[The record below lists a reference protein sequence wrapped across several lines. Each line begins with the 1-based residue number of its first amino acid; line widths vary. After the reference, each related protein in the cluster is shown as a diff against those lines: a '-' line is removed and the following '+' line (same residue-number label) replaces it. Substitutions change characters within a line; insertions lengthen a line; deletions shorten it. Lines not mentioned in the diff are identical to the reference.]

1 MNLECQS
8 AADFKRFRNRF
19 DEGGSIKMERVL
31 LIATGGTIAM
41 RKDEAG
47 KVVPAVSG
55 HELIE
60 SLPELSQE
68 ADWEIC
74 DFSNVASCNIDPKH
88 MRTLAMEVERHFL
101 LDPLLK
107 GIIITHG
114 TDTLEETAYFLDV
127 AIKDPR
133 PVILTASQR
142 DASESDS
149 DGPRN
154 LHNAMRIALD
164 SRAFNRGVVIALN
177 EEIHAAR
184 DVRKLHTSHVD
195 AFNSGDIGALG
206 SIDTGEVIW
215 HRKAEQTVKLGVP
228 KTLAKVAICKAYTGM
243 PPNIIRAMVQDKTDA
258 LIIEAFGRG
267 NLPPQLI
274 QEISDIVANDIPVI
288 ITSRCLFGR
297 TAPIYGYPG
306 GGADLE
312 RVGAWF
318 SADLSTEKV
327 RLFLSIALGQGMDKK
342 ELRKMLVN
350 GAVNIF

>member
-1 MNLECQS
+1 MN
-8 AADFKRFRNRF
+8 K
-19 DEGGSIKMERVL
+19 VL

-68 ADWEIC
+68 SDWEIC
-74 DFSNVASCNIDPKH
+74 EFSNVASCNIDPQH
-88 MRTLAMEVERHFL
+88 MMTLAMEVERRFL
-101 LDPLLK
+101 LDPVLK

-154 LHNAMRIALD
+154 LHNALRIALD
-164 SRAFNRGVVIALN
+164 PRAVNRGVLIALN
-177 EEIHAAR
+177 EEINSAR

-215 HRKAEQTVKLGVP
+215 HRKPEHSVKLGVP
-228 KTLAKVAICKAYTGM
+228 KTLANVSICKAYTGM
-243 PPNIIRAMVQDKTDA
+243 NGNILLAFVHGGTEA
-258 LIIEAFGRG
+258 LVIEAFGRG
-267 NLPPQLI
+267 NLPPSLVEKI
-274 QEISDIVANDIPVI
+274 AEIISCGIPVV

-297 TAPIYGYPG
+297 TAPVYGYPG

-318 SADLSTEKV
+318 AADLSTEKV
-327 RLFLSIALGQGMDKK
+327 RLFLSIALGQGMDKR
-342 ELRKMLVN
+342 ELRRMLAN
-350 GAVNIF
+350 GAVNIS

>member
-1 MNLECQS
+1 
-8 AADFKRFRNRF
+8 
-19 DEGGSIKMERVL
+19 MEKVL

-41 RKDEAG
+41 RKDETG

-55 HELIE
+55 HELLE
-60 SLPELSQE
+60 SLPELSQQ

-74 DFSNVASCNIDPKH
+74 DFSNVASCNMDPTQ
-88 MRTLAMEVERHFL
+88 MRTLALEVERHFS

-127 AIKDPR
+127 AINYHR

-154 LHNAMRIALD
+154 LSNAMRIALD
-164 SRAFNRGVVIALN
+164 PRAVDRGVVIALN

-184 DVRKLHTSHVD
+184 DVRKLHTNHVD
-195 AFNSGDIGALG
+195 AFNSGDKGALG

-215 HRKAEQTVKLGVP
+215 HRKPERTVKLGIQ
-228 KTLAKVAICKAYTGM
+228 KTLAKVAICKVYTGM
-243 PPNIIRAMVQDKTDA
+243 PSNILRTMIQDDTEA
-258 LIIEAFGRG
+258 FVIEAFGRG
-267 NLPPQLI
+267 NLPPILM
-274 QEISDIVANDIPVI
+274 QEISEIVGKGVPVV

-297 TAPIYGYPG
+297 TAPVYGYPG

-342 ELRKMLVN
+342 ELRKILSN
-350 GAVNIF
+350 GAVNIS

>member
-1 MNLECQS
+1 MKKE
-8 AADFKRFRNRF
+8 K
-19 DEGGSIKMERVL
+19 VL

-41 RKDEAG
+41 RKNEAG
-47 KVVPAVSG
+47 KVVPAVG
-55 HELIE
+55 GLELVE
-60 SLPELSQE
+60 SLPDLSQE

-74 DFSNVASCNIDPKH
+74 DFSNVASCNIDPNH
-88 MRTLAMEVERHFL
+88 MKSLAHKVEQHFL
-101 LDPLLK
+101 LDPSLK

-133 PVILTASQR
+133 PVIFTASQR

-164 SRAFNRGVVIALN
+164 PRALQRGIVIALN

-195 AFNSGDIGALG
+195 AFDSGDIGALG
-206 SIDTGEVIW
+206 SIDTGQVIW
-215 HRKAEQTVKLGVP
+215 HRKPEPSLKLGVP
-228 KTLAKVAICKAYTGM
+228 KSLANVAICKAFTGM
-243 PPNIIRAMVQDKTDA
+243 SPEILKIAQQNTDAMV
-258 LIIEAFGRG
+258 IEAFGRG

-274 QEISDIVANDIPVI
+274 PEIAKLVTNGIPVV

-327 RLFLSIALGQGMDKK
+327 RLFLSIALGQGIDKK
-342 ELRKMLVN
+342 ELRQMLAN
-350 GAVNIF
+350 GAVDIS

>member
-1 MNLECQS
+1 MSKLE
-8 AADFKRFRNRF
+8 K
-19 DEGGSIKMERVL
+19 VL

-41 RKDEAG
+41 RKDKSG

-60 SLPELSQE
+60 SLPELAQE
-68 ADWEIC
+68 ANWEIC
-74 DFSNVASCNIDPKH
+74 DFSNVASCNIDPRQMK
-88 MRTLAMEVERHFL
+88 RLAMEVERHFL

-127 AIKDPR
+127 AIRDSR

-154 LHNAMRIALD
+154 LHNALRIALD
-164 SRAFNRGVVIALN
+164 LRAVNRGVVIALN

-184 DVRKLHTSHVD
+184 DVRKLHTSHVE
-195 AFNSGDIGALG
+195 AFHSGDIGALG

-215 HRKAEQTVKLGVP
+215 HRKAEHTIKLGVP

-243 PPNIIRAMVQDKTDA
+243 PSDTLQAMVQDKTEA
-258 LIIEAFGRG
+258 LVIEAFGRG
-267 NLPPQLI
+267 NLPPQLVNGI
-274 QEISDIVANDIPVI
+274 AEIVADGIPVV

-297 TAPIYGYPG
+297 TAPVYGYPG

-318 SADLSTEKV
+318 SANLSTEKV

-342 ELRKMLVN
+342 EVRKFLAN
-350 GAVNIF
+350 GAVNIPKISRL

>member
-1 MNLECQS
+1 M
-8 AADFKRFRNRF
+8 DK
-19 DEGGSIKMERVL
+19 VL

-55 HELIE
+55 HELID
-60 SLPELSQE
+60 SMPELIQQ

-74 DFSNVASCNIDPKH
+74 ELSNVASCNIDPKH
-88 MRTLAMEVERHFL
+88 MRTLAMEVEQHFSH
-101 LDPLLK
+101 DPFLK
-107 GIIITHG
+107 GVIITHG

-164 SRAFNRGVVIALN
+164 PRAVNRGVVIALN
-177 EEIHAAR
+177 EEINAAR

-195 AFNSGDIGALG
+195 AFDSGDIGALG

-215 HRKAEQTVKLGVP
+215 HRKPEHTVKLGVP
-228 KTLAKVAICKAYTGM
+228 KTLANVAICKAYTGM
-243 PPNIIRAMVQDKTDA
+243 PASILRAMVQDETEA
-258 LIIEAFGRG
+258 FVIEAFGRG
-267 NLPPQLI
+267 NLPPQLMMV
-274 QEISDIVANDIPVI
+274 ISDIVANDIPVV

-297 TAPIYGYPG
+297 TAPVYGYPG

-327 RLFLSIALGQGMDKK
+327 RLFLSIALGQGMDKR
-342 ELRKMLVN
+342 ELRKILAN
-350 GAVNIF
+350 GAVNIS

>member
-1 MNLECQS
+1 
-8 AADFKRFRNRF
+8 
-19 DEGGSIKMERVL
+19 MERVL

-41 RKDEAG
+41 GKNDAG
-47 KVVPAVSG
+47 KVVPAVTG
-55 HELIE
+55 LELIK

-88 MRTLAMEVERHFL
+88 MRALAMEVERHFL
-101 LDPLLK
+101 IDPLLK
-107 GIIITHG
+107 GVIITHG

-127 AIKDPR
+127 TIRDPR

-164 SRAFNRGVVIALN
+164 PRALNRGVVIALN

-215 HRKAEQTVKLGVP
+215 HRKAEFTVKLGVP
-228 KTLAKVAICKAYTGM
+228 MTLANVAICKAYTGM
-243 PPNIIRAMVQDKTDA
+243 SANTLRA
-258 LIIEAFGRG
+258 LIQDETEALVIEAFGRG
-267 NLPPQLI
+267 NLPPQLM
-274 QEISDIVANDIPVI
+274 EGISDIIASGVPVV

-297 TAPIYGYPG
+297 TAPVYGYPG
-306 GGADLE
+306 GGAELE

-327 RLFLSIALGQGMDKK
+327 RLFLSIALGQGMDKR
-342 ELRKMLVN
+342 ELRKLLVN
-350 GAVNIF
+350 GAVNI

>member
-1 MNLECQS
+1 VKKE
-8 AADFKRFRNRF
+8 K
-19 DEGGSIKMERVL
+19 VL

-41 RKDEAG
+41 RKNKAG
-47 KVVPAVSG
+47 KVVPAVG
-55 HELIE
+55 GLELVE
-60 SLPELSQE
+60 SLPDLSQE

-74 DFSNVASCNIDPKH
+74 DFSNVASCNIQPLH
-88 MRTLAMEVERHFL
+88 MRSLAHKVEQHFF
-101 LDPLLK
+101 LDPSLK

-133 PVILTASQR
+133 PVIFTASQR

-164 SRAFNRGVVIALN
+164 PRALQRGIVIALN

-195 AFNSGDIGALG
+195 AFDSGDIGALG
-206 SIDTGEVIW
+206 SIDTGQVIW
-215 HRKAEQTVKLGVP
+215 HRKPEPSLKLGVP
-228 KTLAKVAICKAYTGM
+228 KSLANVAICKAFTGM
-243 PPNIIRAMVQDKTDA
+243 SPEILKIAQQNTDAMV
-258 LIIEAFGRG
+258 IEAFGRG

-274 QEISDIVANDIPVI
+274 PEIAKLVTNGIPVV

-327 RLFLSIALGQGMDKK
+327 RLFLSIALGQGIDKK
-342 ELRKMLVN
+342 ELRQMLAN
-350 GAVNIF
+350 GAVDIS

>member
-1 MNLECQS
+1 
-8 AADFKRFRNRF
+8 
-19 DEGGSIKMERVL
+19 MEKVL

-41 RKDEAG
+41 RKDKAG

-55 HELIE
+55 NELLE
-60 SLPELSQE
+60 SLPELSRE
-68 ADWEIC
+68 ASWEIC
-74 DFSNVASCNIDPKH
+74 DFSNVASCNMDPEQ
-88 MRTLAMEVERHFL
+88 MRLLAMEVERYFL

-127 AIKDPR
+127 AIKDSR

-154 LHNAMRIALD
+154 LHNALRIALNP
-164 SRAFNRGVVIALN
+164 RAVNRGVVIALN

-184 DVRKLHTSHVD
+184 DVRKLHTSHVE
-195 AFNSGDIGALG
+195 AFHSGDKGALG

-215 HRKAEQTVKLGVP
+215 HRKPERTVKLGVP

-243 PPNIIRAMVQDKTDA
+243 SPEILRVMVQQDTQA
-258 LIIEAFGRG
+258 LVIEAFGRG
-267 NLPPQLI
+267 NLPPQLM
-274 QEISDIVANDIPVI
+274 QKISDIVAGGIPVV

-297 TAPIYGYPG
+297 TAPVYGYPG

-318 SADLSTEKV
+318 STDLSTEKV
-327 RLFLSIALGQGMDKK
+327 RLFLSLALGQGMDKK
-342 ELRKMLVN
+342 ELRKILAN
-350 GAVNIF
+350 GAVNIFN

>member
-1 MNLECQS
+1 
-8 AADFKRFRNRF
+8 
-19 DEGGSIKMERVL
+19 MEKVL

-41 RKDEAG
+41 RKDETG

-55 HELIE
+55 HELLE
-60 SLPELSQE
+60 SLPELSQQ

-74 DFSNVASCNIDPKH
+74 DFSNVASCNMDPTQ
-88 MRTLAMEVERHFL
+88 MRTLALEVERHFS

-127 AIKDPR
+127 AINDHR

-154 LHNAMRIALD
+154 LSNAMRIALD
-164 SRAFNRGVVIALN
+164 PRAVDRGVVIALN

-184 DVRKLHTSHVD
+184 DVRKLHTNHVD
-195 AFNSGDIGALG
+195 AFNSGDKGALG

-215 HRKAEQTVKLGVP
+215 HRKPERTVKLGIQ
-228 KTLAKVAICKAYTGM
+228 KTLAKVAICKVYTGM
-243 PPNIIRAMVQDKTDA
+243 PSNILRTMIQDDTEA
-258 LIIEAFGRG
+258 FVIEAFGRG
-267 NLPPQLI
+267 NLPPILM
-274 QEISDIVANDIPVI
+274 QEISEIVAMGVPVV

-297 TAPIYGYPG
+297 TAPVYGYPG

-342 ELRKMLVN
+342 ELRKILSN
-350 GAVNIF
+350 GAVNIS

>member
-1 MNLECQS
+1 M
-8 AADFKRFRNRF
+8 DK
-19 DEGGSIKMERVL
+19 VL

-41 RKDEAG
+41 RKDGAG
-47 KVVPAVSG
+47 KIVPAVSG
-55 HELIE
+55 HELID
-60 SLPELSQE
+60 SLPELTSE

-74 DFSNVASCNIDPKH
+74 ELSNVASCNIDPGH
-88 MRTLAMEVERHFL
+88 MKKLALEVEKHFSQ
-101 LDPLLK
+101 DPLLK
-107 GIIITHG
+107 GVIITHG
-114 TDTLEETAYFLDV
+114 TDTLEETAYFLAV
-127 AIKDPR
+127 VIKDPR

-142 DASESDS
+142 DASESDA

-164 SRAFNRGVVIALN
+164 PRAINRGVVIALN
-177 EEIHAAR
+177 EEINAAR

-215 HRKAEQTVKLGVP
+215 HRKPEHTVKLDVP
-228 KTLAKVAICKAYTGM
+228 ERLAKVAICKAYTGM
-243 PPNIIRAMVQDKTDA
+243 PASILRVLVQDGIDA
-258 LIIEAFGRG
+258 LVIEAFGRG
-267 NLPPQLI
+267 NLPPQLMK
-274 QEISDIVANDIPVI
+274 EVSDIVSGGIPVV

-297 TAPIYGYPG
+297 TAPVYGYPG

-327 RLFLSIALGQGMDKK
+327 RLFLSIALGQGMDRKK
-342 ELRKMLVN
+342 LRKILAY
-350 GAVNIF
+350 GAVNIWGKS

>member
-1 MNLECQS
+1 
-8 AADFKRFRNRF
+8 
-19 DEGGSIKMERVL
+19 MEKVL

-41 RKDEAG
+41 RKDETG

-55 HELIE
+55 HELLE
-60 SLPELSQE
+60 SLPELSQL

-74 DFSNVASCNIDPKH
+74 DFSNVASCNMDPTQ
-88 MRTLAMEVERHFL
+88 MRTLALEVERHFS

-127 AIKDPR
+127 AINDHR

-154 LHNAMRIALD
+154 LSNAMRIALD
-164 SRAFNRGVVIALN
+164 PRAVDRGVVIALN

-184 DVRKLHTSHVD
+184 DVRKLHTNHVD
-195 AFNSGDIGALG
+195 AFNSGDKGALG

-215 HRKAEQTVKLGVP
+215 HRKPERTVKLGIQ
-228 KTLAKVAICKAYTGM
+228 KTLAKVAICKVYTGM
-243 PPNIIRAMVQDKTDA
+243 PSNILRTMIQDDTEA
-258 LIIEAFGRG
+258 FVIEAFGRG
-267 NLPPQLI
+267 NLPPILM
-274 QEISDIVANDIPVI
+274 QEISEIVGKGVPVV

-297 TAPIYGYPG
+297 TAPVYGYPG

-342 ELRKMLVN
+342 ELKKILSN
-350 GAVNIF
+350 GAVNIS

>member
-1 MNLECQS
+1 
-8 AADFKRFRNRF
+8 
-19 DEGGSIKMERVL
+19 MEKVL

-41 RKDEAG
+41 RKDETG

-55 HELIE
+55 HELLE
-60 SLPELSQE
+60 SLPELSQQ

-74 DFSNVASCNIDPKH
+74 DFSNVASCNMDPTQ
-88 MRTLAMEVERHFL
+88 MRTLALEVERHFS

-127 AIKDPR
+127 AINDHR

-154 LHNAMRIALD
+154 LSNAMRIALD
-164 SRAFNRGVVIALN
+164 PRAVDRGVVIALN

-184 DVRKLHTSHVD
+184 DVRKLHTNHVD
-195 AFNSGDIGALG
+195 AFNSGDKGALG

-215 HRKAEQTVKLGVP
+215 HRKPERTVKLGIQ
-228 KTLAKVAICKAYTGM
+228 KTLAKVAICKVYTGM
-243 PPNIIRAMVQDKTDA
+243 PSNILRTMIQDDTEA
-258 LIIEAFGRG
+258 FVIEAFGRG
-267 NLPPQLI
+267 NLPPILM
-274 QEISDIVANDIPVI
+274 QEISEIIAMGVPVV

-297 TAPIYGYPG
+297 TAPVYGYPG

-342 ELRKMLVN
+342 ELRKILSN
-350 GAVNIF
+350 GAVNIS

>member
-1 MNLECQS
+1 
-8 AADFKRFRNRF
+8 
-19 DEGGSIKMERVL
+19 MEKVL

-41 RKDEAG
+41 RKDETG

-55 HELIE
+55 NELLQ
-60 SLPELSQE
+60 SLPDLYRE
-68 ADWEIC
+68 ANWEIC
-74 DFSNVASCNIDPKH
+74 EFSNVASCNMDPEH
-88 MRTLAMEVERHFL
+88 MRLLAMEVERRFL

-154 LHNAMRIALD
+154 LHNAMRIALNP
-164 SRAFNRGVVIALN
+164 RAINRGVVIALN

-184 DVRKLHTSHVD
+184 DVRKLHTSHLE
-195 AFNSGDIGALG
+195 AFHSGDKGALG

-215 HRKAEQTVKLGVP
+215 HRKPEHTVKLGVP
-228 KTLAKVAICKAYTGM
+228 ETLAKVSICKAFTGM
-243 PPNIIRAMVQDKTDA
+243 SSEIIRAMVQYETEA
-258 LIIEAFGRG
+258 LVIEAFGRG
-267 NLPPQLI
+267 NLPPQLM
-274 QEISDIVANDIPVI
+274 QEISDIVAGGIPVV

-297 TAPIYGYPG
+297 TAPVYGYPG

-318 SADLSTEKV
+318 STDLSTEKV
-327 RLFLSIALGQGMDKK
+327 RLFLSLALGQGMDKK
-342 ELRKMLVN
+342 ELRTILAN
-350 GAVNIF
+350 GAVNIY

>member
-1 MNLECQS
+1 
-8 AADFKRFRNRF
+8 
-19 DEGGSIKMERVL
+19 MEKVL

-41 RKDEAG
+41 RKDETG

-55 HELIE
+55 HELLE
-60 SLPELSQE
+60 SLPELSQQ

-74 DFSNVASCNIDPKH
+74 DFSNVASCNMDPTQ
-88 MRTLAMEVERHFL
+88 MRTLALEVERHFS

-127 AIKDPR
+127 AINDHR

-154 LHNAMRIALD
+154 LANAMRIALD
-164 SRAFNRGVVIALN
+164 PRAVDRGVVIALN

-184 DVRKLHTSHVD
+184 DVRKLHTNHVD
-195 AFNSGDIGALG
+195 AFNSGDKGALG

-215 HRKAEQTVKLGVP
+215 HRKPERTVKLGIQ
-228 KTLAKVAICKAYTGM
+228 KTLAKVAICKVYTGM
-243 PPNIIRAMVQDKTDA
+243 PSNILRTMIQDDTEA
-258 LIIEAFGRG
+258 FVIEAFGRG
-267 NLPPQLI
+267 NLPPILM
-274 QEISDIVANDIPVI
+274 QEISEIVGKGVPVV

-297 TAPIYGYPG
+297 TAPVYGYPG

-342 ELRKMLVN
+342 ELRKILSN
-350 GAVNIF
+350 GAVNIS

>member
-1 MNLECQS
+1 
-8 AADFKRFRNRF
+8 
-19 DEGGSIKMERVL
+19 MEKVL

-41 RKDEAG
+41 RKDETG

-55 HELIE
+55 HELLE
-60 SLPELSQE
+60 SLPELSQQ

-74 DFSNVASCNIDPKH
+74 DFSNVASCNMDPTQ
-88 MRTLAMEVERHFL
+88 MRTLALEVERHFS

-127 AIKDPR
+127 AINDRR

-154 LHNAMRIALD
+154 LSNAMRIALD
-164 SRAFNRGVVIALN
+164 PRAVDRGVVIALN

-184 DVRKLHTSHVD
+184 DVRKLHTNHVD
-195 AFNSGDIGALG
+195 AFNSGDKGALG

-215 HRKAEQTVKLGVP
+215 HRKPERTVKLGIQ
-228 KTLAKVAICKAYTGM
+228 KTLAKVAICKVYTGM
-243 PPNIIRAMVQDKTDA
+243 PSNILRTMIQDDTEA
-258 LIIEAFGRG
+258 FVIEAFGRG
-267 NLPPQLI
+267 NLPPILM
-274 QEISDIVANDIPVI
+274 QEISEIVGKGVPVV

-297 TAPIYGYPG
+297 TAPVYGYPG

-342 ELRKMLVN
+342 ELRKILSN
-350 GAVNIF
+350 GAVNIS

>member
-1 MNLECQS
+1 
-8 AADFKRFRNRF
+8 
-19 DEGGSIKMERVL
+19 MEKVL

-41 RKDEAG
+41 RKDEKG
-47 KVVPAVSG
+47 KVVPAVNG

-60 SLPELSQE
+60 SLPELAKE
-68 ADWEIC
+68 ADWEIS
-74 DFSNVASCNIDPKH
+74 DFSNVASCNMDPLQMRNLALKIEKH
-88 MRTLAMEVERHFL
+88 FIQ
-101 LDPLLK
+101 DPLLK
-107 GIIITHG
+107 GVIITHG

-154 LHNAMRIALD
+154 LFNAMRIALNN
-164 SRAFNRGVVIALN
+164 RAIQRGVVIALN

-195 AFNSGDIGALG
+195 AFNSGDKGALG
-206 SIDTGEVIW
+206 SIDTGDVIW
-215 HRKAEQTVKLGVP
+215 HRKPEQTVKLGIP
-228 KTLAKVAICKAYTGM
+228 AKLANVAICKAYTGM
-243 PPNIIRAMVQDKTDA
+243 PENILRTFLECGIEA
-258 LIIEAFGRG
+258 LVIEAFGRG
-267 NLPPQLI
+267 NLPPQLM
-274 QEISDIVANDIPVI
+274 QEISVIASSIPVV

-297 TAPIYGYPG
+297 TAPVYGYPG

-318 SADLSTEKV
+318 SGDLSTEKV
-327 RLFLSIALGQGMDKK
+327 RIFLSIALGQGMDKK
-342 ELRKMLVN
+342 ELKKILRN
-350 GAVNIF
+350 GAVNI

>member
-1 MNLECQS
+1 M
-8 AADFKRFRNRF
+8 DK
-19 DEGGSIKMERVL
+19 VL

-41 RKDEAG
+41 RKDDAG

-55 HELIE
+55 HELID
-60 SLPELSQE
+60 SLPELTAE
-68 ADWEIC
+68 VDWEIC
-74 DFSNVASCNIDPKH
+74 ELSNVASCNIDPKH
-88 MRTLAMEVERHFL
+88 MRALAIEVEQHFSR
-101 LDPLLK
+101 DPYLK
-107 GIIITHG
+107 GVIITHG

-164 SRAFNRGVVIALN
+164 PRAVNRGVVIALN
-177 EEIHAAR
+177 EDINAAR

-195 AFNSGDIGALG
+195 AFDSGDIGALG
-206 SIDTGEVIW
+206 SIDTGVVIW
-215 HRKAEQTVKLGVP
+215 HRKPEPTVKLGVP
-228 KTLAKVAICKAYTGM
+228 KTLATVAICKAYTGM
-243 PPNIIRAMVQDKTDA
+243 PANSLRVMVQDDTEA
-258 LIIEAFGRG
+258 LVIEAFGRG
-267 NLPPQLI
+267 NLPPQLME
-274 QEISDIVANDIPVI
+274 EIANIIANGIPVV

-297 TAPIYGYPG
+297 TAPVYGYSG

-342 ELRKMLVN
+342 ELRQILAN
-350 GAVNIF
+350 GAVDIS

>member
-1 MNLECQS
+1 M
-8 AADFKRFRNRF
+8 DK
-19 DEGGSIKMERVL
+19 VL

-55 HELIE
+55 HELID
-60 SLPELSQE
+60 SLPELTQE
-68 ADWEIC
+68 ANWEIC
-74 DFSNVASCNIDPKH
+74 ELSNVASCNIDPEH
-88 MRTLAMEVERHFL
+88 MKVLAMEVEHHFL
-101 LDPLLK
+101 SDPFLK
-107 GIIITHG
+107 GVIITHG

-127 AIKDPR
+127 AIKDTR

-164 SRAFNRGVVIALN
+164 PRAVNRGVVIALN
-177 EEIHAAR
+177 EEINAAR
-184 DVRKLHTSHVD
+184 DVRKLHTSHVG

-215 HRKAEQTVKLGVP
+215 HRKAEHTVKLGVP
-228 KTLAKVAICKAYTGM
+228 TTLANVVICKAYTGM
-243 PPNIIRAMVQDKTDA
+243 TASILRAMVQENTEA
-258 LIIEAFGRG
+258 FVIEAFGRG
-267 NLPPQLI
+267 NLPPQLVE
-274 QEISDIVANDIPVI
+274 EISDIIAKGIPVV

-297 TAPIYGYPG
+297 TASVYGYPG

-342 ELRKMLVN
+342 QLKKILAN
-350 GAVNIF
+350 GAVNIS